1 MSFMIR
7 QSRCGAYDAAVLC
20 RYWHEEVERARQ
32 VLPLFPREEAGKGVM
47 KADGTL
53 FAGSNEELSAALTAG
68 TLLFHAGRV
77 GGAWPRIIK

>member
-1 MSFMIR
+1 MMPLS
-7 QSRCGAYDAAVLC
+7 CAVTGMKKLS
-20 RYWHEEVERARQ
+20 ARQ
-32 VLPLFPREEAGKGVM
+32 VLPLFPREEAGKAVM
-47 KADGTL
+47 NADGTL